1 MAISIKDV
9 AKEVG
14 VAPSTV
20 SRAIQNHPS
29 ISKETKERVYKAMD
43 KLGYV
48 PNISARNLVNQLSNC
63 VGVILPQLDTQER
76 ASNPF
81 YLEILSSINQ
91 EANQAG
97 ITTAIATGNSK
108 DELLENVQLMHR
120 QKRVDGFIL
129 LYVAEDDPIIEYLV
143 RDQVPYSLVGQPYK
157 YENDTIYVDND
168 NQLIGK
174 TAVDFLVK
182 KGHERILFA
191 ANNSTENL
199 FHERYYGYQR
209 ACAQS
214 KIDSFPAALLEKI
227 EDYETFRVTL
237 EKIKPTAIVTIDD
250 MFALRVMQLLELY
263 EYKVPDDI
271 SIVSVND
278 SIFTKIVHPYLTS
291 IDIHVSDLGKLSF
304 QQLFEQIKN
313 TDATRTKVIVP
324 HTLIERETV
333 KRLG

>member
-1 MAISIKDV
+1 MAVSIKDV

-29 ISKETKERVYKAMD
+29 ISKETKERVHKAMD
-43 KLGYV
+43 RLGYV
-48 PNISARNLVNQLSNC
+48 PNISARNLVKQLSNC
-63 VGVILPQLDTQER
+63 VGVILPPLETKER

-81 YLEILSSINQ
+81 YLEILGAINQ
-91 EANQAG
+91 EANHQG
-97 ITTAIATGNSK
+97 ITTAVATGSSK
-108 DELLENVQLMHR
+108 QELLENVQLMHR

-143 RDQVPYSLVGQPYK
+143 SDRVPYSLVGQPYK

-174 TAVDFLVK
+174 TAVDYLVS
-182 KGHERILFA
+182 KGHQRILFA
-191 ANNSTENL
+191 ANNSDENL

-209 ACAQS
+209 ACSSA
-214 KIDSFPAALLEKI
+214 KIDSFPPVLLEKI
-227 EDYETFRVTL
+227 EDYEIFKTIIE
-237 EKIKPTAIVTIDD
+237 EKNPTAIVAIDD
-250 MFALRVMQLLELY
+250 MFALRIMQLLELY
-263 EYKVPDDI
+263 GYSIPDDI

-291 IDIHVSDLGKLSF
+291 INIHVENLGKLSF

-313 TDATRTKVIVP
+313 TEATRTKMIVP

-333 KRLG
+333 KRLN